1 MIFSSDCCKLFCIR
15 CVHDLQPS
23 SAQKLHTSCSK
34 IMQVALLASPDQS
47 LIPLTHRRYRC
58 ANGLSIVIL
67 ETRQV
72 YQMVLTGIKGD

>member
-1 MIFSSDCCKLFCIR
+1 
-15 CVHDLQPS
+15 
-23 SAQKLHTSCSK
+23 
-34 IMQVALLASPDQS
+34 MQVALLASPDQS